1 MTDPRRYLGL
11 HAVSMLRT
19 IMHKWWGL
27 ELGLADNLGRPV
39 SPEWGR
45 RDSTSNDFCRG
56 LLEEEGGRRACR
68 RSIRELGRLA
78 RRAHPAEASLQHL
91 CHLGFSMVAA
101 PVLASGRYA
110 GCVFCCGF
118 SGREVSRTRILR
130 LREAV
135 KAAGGKQVRLVG
147 ERVPVLNRDEV
158 SRMKDLLVAG
168 AQEISNYRSRPP
180 QPLPEQIP
188 PLPAGEVVARSPAMA
203 NLMKRLAA
211 LARISEPVLL
221 WGPDGCGKR
230 VLARALH
237 RAGPSAQASY
247 LEFSPGQDIHSPEVA
262 FFGRQRG
269 GSLGQLGLLEQA
281 RGGTLYL
288 ASGSWLEGGFQ
299 VRLVRLLRE
308 GTFLPVGSSRPVAGD
323 VRLVLG
329 LEQEPARARESG
341 LLREELADIL
351 AAQTLRVPAF
361 AERAEDIEQLLQ
373 LALHQLAP
381 RLAGQTIPVRVLS
394 LLRRYG
400 WPGNGH
406 EMQAELR
413 SLLATGE
420 PSAWRPGD
428 LSLRIRRAGGL
439 GSQELAESLQ
449 QQGNLKQA
457 VEMLEREMI
466 QEGMLRT
473 GGNKSLLAR
482 QLGISRSNLLLKL
495 ARYGLEG
502 KAKPTRRRPA

>member
-19 IMHKWWGL
+19 IMRKWWGL
-27 ELGLADNLGRPV
+27 ELGLTDNLGRPV
-39 SPEWGR
+39 SSEWERQEITG
-45 RDSTSNDFCRG
+45 NDFCRC
-56 LLEEEGGRRACR
+56 LLEYERGRRACR
-68 RSIRELGRLA
+68 HSIRELGRLA
-78 RRAHPAEASLQHL
+78 RRAQPAEAALQHQ
-91 CHLGFSMVAA
+91 CHLGFVMVAA
-101 PVLASGRYA
+101 PVLSEGRYT

-135 KAAGGKQVRLVG
+135 KAAGGKGTRLAG

-168 AQEISNYRSRPP
+168 AREISSYRSRPSP
-180 QPLPEQIP
+180 GPEEESQPLPASD
-188 PLPAGEVVARSPAMA
+188 LVAHSPTM
-203 NLMKRLAA
+203 NSLLKRLAV
-211 LARISEPVLL
+211 LARTSEPVLL

-237 RAGPSAQASY
+237 RAGSANRRRFI
-247 LEFSPGQDIHSPEVA
+247 EFSPGQHSAEA
-262 FFGRQRG
+262 GFFGRQRG
-269 GSLGQLGLLEQA
+269 VSLGQLGLLEQA
-281 RGGTLYL
+281 RGGTIYL

-308 GTFLPVGSSRPVAGD
+308 GTFLPVGSSRPQTAD

-329 LEQEPARARESG
+329 LEQQPAQSRESG

-351 AAQTLRVPAF
+351 AKHTLRVPAF
-361 AERAEDIEQLLQ
+361 AERPEDIGQLLR
-373 LALHQLAP
+373 LTLRRLAP
-381 RLAGQTIPVRVLS
+381 GLAQRPIPARVLS
-394 LLRRYG
+394 LLQRYH

-406 EMQAELR
+406 EMLAELR

-420 PSAWRPGD
+420 PESWQPRD
-428 LSLRIRRAGGL
+428 LSLRIRRVSGL

-449 QQGNLKQA
+449 QQGNLKRA
-457 VEMLEREMI
+457 VEMLERELI
-466 QEGMLRT
+466 QEGLLRT

-495 ARYGLEG
+495 ERYGLDG
-502 KAKPTRRRPA
+502 KTKPARHGLH